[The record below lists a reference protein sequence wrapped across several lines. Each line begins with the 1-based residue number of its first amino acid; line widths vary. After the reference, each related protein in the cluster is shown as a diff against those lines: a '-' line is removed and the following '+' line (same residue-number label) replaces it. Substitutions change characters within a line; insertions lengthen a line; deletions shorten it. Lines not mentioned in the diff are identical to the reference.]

1 MGRLPPPAHVYPV
14 RPPQPA
20 DGIPPGMLRLWV
32 EQVLSVA
39 NEATLWR
46 FDTATYA
53 AHLCLP
59 DQDAST
65 NGGTGEQLAQLRDL
79 YRLTAPR
86 STKRSY

>member
-1 MGRLPPPAHVYPV
+1 M
-14 RPPQPA
+14 
-20 DGIPPGMLRLWV
+20 PGLVVV

-53 AHLCLP
+53 AHLALP

-79 YRLTAPR
+79 YRLNGTPLHEEVLLNIVPTQKLLPPVTMA
-86 STKRSY
+86 